1 MKKEK
6 YNFVNKPEHI
16 YVDETKLCKKK
27 DCKNVHLFLNKRL
40 GTDNYAFSFSFSRS
54 WAYGTWSQQP
64 KEICV
69 KEEGW
74 IKEFT
79 SKLEDR
85 DFLEVSTDLLNE
97 IFGDYNYKDNWQLF
111 TF

>member
-1 MKKEK
+1 MK

-16 YVDETKLCKKK
+16 CVDEKKLCKKE
-27 DCKNVHLFLNKRL
+27 DCGNVHLLLNKRL
-40 GTDNYAFSFSFSRS
+40 GTDNFAFAFSFPRS
-54 WAYGTWSQQP
+54 WVYSSWGQA

-74 IKEFT
+74 IKEIT

-85 DFLEVSTDLLNE
+85 DFLEVSNDLLKI
-97 IFGDYNYKDNWQLF
+97 IFGDYGYKDNWQLF